1 MKRDLEYRYER
12 KFLIK
17 TVSYDWVIHSI
28 KMNSALFKPLY
39 HSRNINNIYFDNDK
53 LDSFHDNVDGIANRQ
68 KVRIRWYGD
77 SKGDVSRPV
86 LEIKNR
92 RNSVGAKLAYP
103 LPPMFIGEDI
113 NEREIKKL
121 ILESNIPELIKTK
134 IMLLRPKLLN
144 GYTRAYYISMDKK
157 FRITVDRNLYYTKFN
172 LHQNSFKEHIIDKS
186 STVVELKYH
195 HIDDQFADVIA
206 NELGFRLTKN
216 SKYVN
221 GIYALYY

>member
-121 ILESNIPELIKTK
+121 SSSVNENSCVGELNHPIDRSEVDLNEAAIKIVDLKWKGNDVYGKAKVLSTPKGK
-134 IMLLRPKLLN
+134 IIKSL
-144 GYTRAYYISMDKK
+144 IEDK
-157 FRITVDRNLYYTKFN
+157 INL
-172 LHQNSFKEHIIDKS
+172 
-186 STVVELKYH
+186 
-195 HIDDQFADVIA
+195 
-206 NELGFRLTKN
+206 
-216 SKYVN
+216 
-221 GIYALYY
+221 